1 MASARFKIQLSQ
13 DVLTPSQAALQAFS
27 EDIWE
32 LKPVSTIDGQ
42 YRLLFSLPIYY
53 YLHELTWSEVCN
65 VTQDKDALLG
75 IVPIENSSNG
85 AVIFTLDDLADRD
98 GRYKDLYVNGE
109 IYVDVHHQL
118 LGHKTGNATA
128 PAPEASTAKSQ
139 PVENLDHIKKLYS
152 HPQAFGQCNDFISK
166 YLSHAE
172 KFEVSS
178 TSKAAEVVAADDSGT
193 AAAISSK
200 LAGDLNRLDTLAAS
214 IEDRDD
220 NTTRFLIIGTKDTLP
235 KEHPLRQDPSKRTGT
250 KSLVTFT
257 VPHKSPGALADI
269 LGCFRDFQ
277 LDLTSINS
285 RPSLQGPFQYI
296 IFVEFEGHKLDDPDG
311 RVNGA
316 LDKIE
321 KMAQKFRWL
330 GSWDTYR

>member
-1 MASARFKIQLSQ
+1 M
-13 DVLTPSQAALQAFS
+13 
-27 EDIWE
+27 
-32 LKPVSTIDGQ
+32 
-42 YRLLFSLPIYY
+42 
-53 YLHELTWSEVCN
+53 
-65 VTQDKDALLG
+65 
-75 IVPIENSSNG
+75 PIENSTNG
-85 AVIFTLDDLADRD
+85 PVIFTLDDLADRD
-98 GRYKDLYVNGE
+98 GRYKDIYVNGE

-118 LGHKTGNATA
+118 LGHKSSNATA
-128 PAPEASTAKSQ
+128 STPAAADTKGQ
-139 PVENLDHIKKLYS
+139 PLENLDHITKLYS
-152 HPQAFGQCNDFISK
+152 HPQAFGQCTNFIST
-166 YLSHAE
+166 YLKNAE

-178 TSKAAEVVAADDSGT
+178 TSKAAEIVAADTSGT
-193 AAAISSK
+193 SAAISSK
-200 LAGDLNRLDTLAAS
+200 LAGELNKLDTLAES

-220 NTTRFLIIGTKDTLP
+220 NTTRFLIIGTEPTLP
-235 KEHPLRQDPSKRTGT
+235 KEYPLKQDSADRTGS

-316 LDKIE
+316 LEKIE
-321 KMAQKFRWL
+321 NMAQKFRWL
-330 GSWDTYR
+330 GSWYTYR

>member
-1 MASARFKIQLSQ
+1 MSVADYRPIAAYLGPVASYSQ
-13 DVLTPSQAALQAFS
+13 QAALQAFS
-27 EDIWE
+27 EVVWY
-32 LKPVSTIDGQ
+32 LKPVTTIDD
-42 YRLLFSLPIYY
+42 
-53 YLHELTWSEVCN
+53 VCDA
-65 VTQDKDALLG
+65 TQDKKALLG
-75 IVPIENSSNG
+75 VVPIENSTNG
-85 AVIFTLDDLADRD
+85 PVIFTLDDLADRD

-118 LGHKTGNATA
+118 LGHKSANATA
-128 PAPEASTAKSQ
+128 PSGGTSTPTAADPTPAKPKSQ
-139 PVENLDHIKKLYS
+139 PLENLDHITKLYS
-152 HPQAFGQCNDFISK
+152 HPQAFGQCTNFIST
-166 YLSHAE
+166 YLKNAE

-178 TSKAAEVVAADDSGT
+178 TSKAAEIVANDTSGT
-193 AAAISSK
+193 SAAISSR
-200 LAGDLNRLDTLAAS
+200 LAGQLYKLDTLADS

-220 NTTRFLIIGTKDTLP
+220 NTTRFLIIGTEPTLP
-235 KEHPLRQDPSKRTGT
+235 KDYPLKQDPATRTGT

-269 LGCFRDFQ
+269 LGCFRDYQ

-311 RVNGA
+311 RVNSA
-316 LDKIE
+316 LEKIE

-330 GSWDTYR
+330 GSWYTYR